1 MSSARPRHGRAVAA
15 TTVAVLLL
23 GGPAGCGGDK
33 KATTAPPV
41 ETSAPDTLPAPV
53 ESTVD
58 TADTTS
64 SSVQKPTST
73 TAATGATTSAPAGPT
88 NPLFPLNPGFQS
100 VRQGAVTKG
109 SRRLAHRLVFTV
121 TDVSKEIQGVRTLAA
136 VDQDFDGGEL
146 AEQSLDFFAI
156 DPQGSVLYLGSY
168 TETYEGGQFVN
179 ATDAWLGG
187 VKGAKA
193 GVLLPGKPVAGSPS
207 YTQAV
212 VPGEGAATAKVV
224 KTGQRKCVPFR
235 CFNDVVILEEDGSE
249 HKYFAPG
256 AGGIL
261 TEPLS
266 GDPQE
271 TEELVN
277 VTQLSPQGL
286 AEISAEAVKLDQ
298 HARTVAKDVYGPSS
312 PAKRPS

>member
-1 MSSARPRHGRAVAA
+1 MTSPVLRHRFVVAA
-15 TTVAVLLL
+15 ASTVAFLTAGGLL
-23 GGPAGCGGDK
+23 PACGNGK
-33 KATTAPPV
+33 TSKPPPV
-41 ETSAPDTLPAPV
+41 ETSTPDTFATSLEASVP
-53 ESTVD
+53 ESSTSAGG
-58 TADTTS
+58 TA
-64 SSVQKPTST
+64 ST
-73 TAATGATTSAPAGPT
+73 PGQPAATTTVAPAAGG

-100 VRQGAVTKG
+100 VRQGMVNKG
-109 SRRLAHRLVFTV
+109 SRRLGHRLVFTV
-121 TDVSKEIQGVRTLAA
+121 TDVSKEIEGVRTVAA

-146 AEQSLDFFAI
+146 AEQSLDWFAL
-156 DPQGSVLYLGSY
+156 DRQGNVLYLGSY

-193 GVLLPGKPVAGSPS
+193 GMLIPGAPKAGTPS

-212 VPGEGAATAKVV
+212 VPGEGTATAKVV
-224 KTGQRKCVPFR
+224 KTGERKCVPFK
-235 CFNDVVILEEDGSE
+235 CFNDVVIIEEDGSE

-256 AGGIL
+256 VGGIL

-271 TEELVN
+271 TEELIN

-286 AEISAEAVKLDQ
+286 AEISNEAVKLDQ
-298 HARTVAKDVYGPSS
+298 RARTVAKDVYGPSS
-312 PAKRPS
+312 PARRPS